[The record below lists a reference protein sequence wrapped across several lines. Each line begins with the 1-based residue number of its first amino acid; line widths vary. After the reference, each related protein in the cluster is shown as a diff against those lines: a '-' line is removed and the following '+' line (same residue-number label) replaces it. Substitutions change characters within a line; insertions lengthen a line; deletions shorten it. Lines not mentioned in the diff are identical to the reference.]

1 MQISDK
7 KTTQKT
13 EMSSVTF
20 GGSLYKT
27 YAVLCSK
34 IAVVHAI
41 QVNKVQTWIFFIFS
55 KFFVLCQVCWANLGT
70 ICLQ

>member
-41 QVNKVQTWIFFIFS
+41 QVNKVQT
-55 KFFVLCQVCWANLGT
+55 
-70 ICLQ
+70 